1 MITKG
6 NFYISVINLIL
17 YSSFLQPYHLPKCGM
32 FTFYPSGWHWYY
44 SLPHCFVNPYFS
56 EVNWPPSPGSCS
68 DFVPIKAI
76 HLSMLFLITVFFL
89 QVLLFILKLSLLPPA
104 SFSFDSPYFHVTCL
118 QFQGFTYIRINHQ
131 TSQKLHIQ
139 LTPRP
144 ESSSPS
150 YWTTPCD
157 DNHKASVFSQKLLPS
172 EIARG
177 DISCLQHLSTTKL
190 FLNELHLIFHW
201 HK

>member
-118 QFQGFTYIRINHQ
+118 QFQGFTYIRINYQ
-131 TSQKLHIQ
+131 TSQKLYIQ
-139 LTPRP
+139 LSLP
-144 ESSSPS
+144 
-150 YWTTPCD
+150 
-157 DNHKASVFSQKLLPS
+157 LLH
-172 EIARG
+172 I
-177 DISCLQHLSTTKL
+177 
-190 FLNELHLIFHW
+190 ELHHVMTIIKHQSSVRSFFLVRLLEEIFLAYSIYPQQNFFW
-201 HK
+201 MSYI